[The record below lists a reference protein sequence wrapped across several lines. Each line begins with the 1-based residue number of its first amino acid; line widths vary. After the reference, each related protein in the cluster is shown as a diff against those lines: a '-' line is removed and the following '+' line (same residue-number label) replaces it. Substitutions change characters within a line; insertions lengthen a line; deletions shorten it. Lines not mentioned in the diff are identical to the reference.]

1 LIEISGRRG
10 MQINLKEYFERAK
23 GTGVLA
29 TADGGGRVDAA
40 IYAKPHI
47 MDKESVAFI
56 MAERLTHHNLQTNT
70 HAAYL
75 FREEGQ
81 GYKGI
86 RLFLT
91 KLREEED
98 TELLYSIRSK
108 RYAGG
113 KEEGK
118 PRFLVFFKVDQVL
131 PLVGEGR
138 DPEKD

>member
-1 LIEISGRRG
+1 
-10 MQINLKEYFERAK
+10 MDVNLKEYFESVK

-29 TADGGGRVDAA
+29 TADGEGRVDTA
-40 IYAKPHI
+40 IYAKPHS
-47 MDKESVAFI
+47 MDKETVAFI
-56 MAERLTHHNLQTNT
+56 MAERLTHHNLQTNN

-75 FREEGQ
+75 FKEEGA

-91 KLREEED
+91 KLREEKD
-98 TELLYSIRSK
+98 SELLYSIRSK

-118 PRFLVFFKVDQVL
+118 PRFLVFFKVDKIL
-131 PLVGEGR
+131 PLVGAGR

>member
-1 LIEISGRRG
+1 VDA
-10 MQINLKEYFERAK
+10 NLKEYFEKAK

-29 TADGGGRVDAA
+29 TADGKGLVDTA

-47 MDKESVAFI
+47 MGRDTVAFI
-56 MAERLTHHNLQTNT
+56 MTERLTHHNLQSNG

-75 FREEGQ
+75 FKEDGQ

-91 KLREEED
+91 KLREEKD
-98 TELLYSIRSK
+98 SELLYSIRSK

-113 KEEGK
+113 KEEGN
-118 PRFLVFFKVDQVL
+118 PRFLVFFKVDKIL
-131 PLVGEGR
+131 PLVGAGR
-138 DPEKD
+138 DPEND